1 MVNAVDRMIEARSAG
16 LLLSAEEPM
25 HVCLGR
31 IYVDDPG
38 FAAHYD
44 AIEPG
49 LTLWLRDIIDAN
61 ARDRGID
68 PEAATWT

>member
-1 MVNAVDRMIEARSAG
+1 
-16 LLLSAEEPM
+16 M

-31 IYVDDPG
+31 TYVADPG
-38 FAAHYD
+38 FAAYYD